1 MTDPALTIEEL
12 PIPTSLTTDDV
23 TATDAND
30 AAAGAAASAA
40 DFVAMVAVRNAVEAE
55 IIGSDALAYGAS
67 ELLPLYQNQ
76 EYDPKRILVARLDG
90 QIVGRGVF
98 EWPVE
103 AEEGVRI
110 AWISAEVLS
119 SFRGRGI
126 GTALVDRLEEMAR
139 ADNRMTWQT
148 YLMHTNPP
156 EAAGTD
162 RLASPTGFGSVAMS
176 DPGVRFL
183 QRRGYRLEQIERIS
197 FLDLPIDPGELAR
210 HRGEAERAAGTDY
223 RIVRW
228 QGRTP
233 ERWIADLVTL
243 RTRMSTDMPSAGMD
257 VVEEA
262 WTADRIA
269 KHEAGDEAGG
279 REILTVA
286 AEHVPTG
293 TLAGFSQLSI
303 PSDRSRPVSQEDTL
317 VLSEHRGHRLG
328 MLLKIANIQHL
339 AEVNPSSPLIS
350 AFNAEENRHMLDVNE
365 AVGFRAV
372 GVEGAWKKEAPNV

>member
-1 MTDPALTIEEL
+1 MTDLDLTIEEL
-12 PIPTSLTTDDV
+12 VIPASLS
-23 TATDAND
+23 TDAS
-30 AAAGAAASAA
+30 AAVGAAA

-76 EYDPKRILVARLDG
+76 EYDPKRVLVARLGG
-90 QIVGRGVF
+90 QIVGRGVL

-103 AEEGVRI
+103 DEDGARI

-126 GTALVDRLEEMAR
+126 GTRLVDRLEELALT
-139 ADNRMTWQT
+139 DNRTIWQS
-148 YLMHTNPP
+148 YQMHANPP
-156 EAAGTD
+156 EGTPVD
-162 RLASPTGFGSVAMS
+162 RLESPTGFGSAPMS

-183 QRRGYRLEQIERIS
+183 RRRGYRLEQVERIS
-197 FLDLPIDPGELAR
+197 FLDLPVDPDELA
-210 HRGEAERAAGTDY
+210 HHLGEAERAAGPDY

-228 QGRTP
+228 RGPTP

-243 RTRMSTDMPSAGMD
+243 RTRMSTDMPAAGMT

-262 WTADRIA
+262 WTADRIV
-269 KHEAGDEAGG
+269 KHDTNSEAGG
-279 REILTVA
+279 REVLTVA
-286 AEHVPTG
+286 AEHLPTG

-303 PSDRSRPVSQEDTL
+303 PSDRSRPVGQEDTL

-339 AEVNPSSPLIS
+339 AKVNPSSPLIS
-350 AFNAEENRHMLDVNE
+350 TFNAEENRHMLSVNE

-372 GVEGAWKKEAPNV
+372 GVEGAWKKTAPEV